1 MYLSLIENNR
11 GFSRKKIWPSFPV
24 SENEVKYSH
33 LPEMKVEF
41 YTLFQSQRGKKHIML
56 GDTDIRK
63 ATYGSTTSLVGLFC
77 RSPKMVI
84 NKSQE
89 IFWVEFFLRLK
100 GIEWYLEKLEYW
112 KILVWSRNLRSKC
125 QFWVSFASWYL
136 AFFANG
142 SQSFRF
148 VVFFLSVSR
157 IFQNSWAQLIEL
169 S

>member
-63 ATYGSTTSLVGLFC
+63 ATYRSTTSLVGLFC

-84 NKSQE
+84 TSPRRYSE
-89 IFWVEFFLRLK
+89 WIFPEAEGYRMISWKTWVSENFGVISKPQKQVSILSEFC
-100 GIEWYLEKLEYW
+100 
-112 KILVWSRNLRSKC
+112 ILVSCIFC
-125 QFWVSFASWYL
+125 QRVSEFQICR
-136 AFFANG
+136 FF
-142 SQSFRF
+142 SFC
-148 VVFFLSVSR
+148 
-157 IFQNSWAQLIEL
+157 
-169 S
+169 